1 MLPEDYKD
9 PCTYEAT
16 AFQVSLVLS
25 LTFISPVRS
34 GIEAFLHFPILTS
47 AMTPVWLYWT
57 LQILF

>member
-25 LTFISPVRS
+25 LTFMSPVSS

-47 AMTPVWLYWT
+47 AMPPVWLSRT
-57 LQILF
+57 LQTLF